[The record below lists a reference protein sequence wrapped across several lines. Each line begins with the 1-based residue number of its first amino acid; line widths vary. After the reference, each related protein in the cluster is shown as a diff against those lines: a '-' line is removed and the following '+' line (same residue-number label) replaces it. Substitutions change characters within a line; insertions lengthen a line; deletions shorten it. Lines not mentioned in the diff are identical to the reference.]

1 MSINEAIF
9 NKKKSIETIDSSE
22 LSSDISDKSLDYY
35 LSEKHKS
42 MSNQNT
48 NNNIQSNTGELDPT
62 PKINTK
68 RPRFYS
74 ENIERKA
81 LYGNE
86 TYNELKVQKIN
97 KCLKKIAKTDLL
109 NSNSRKFTFS

>member
-9 NKKKSIETIDSSE
+9 NKKKSIKTIDSSE

-62 PKINTK
+62 PKIKAK